1 MRLYHWSDPEDMDRT
16 LMTARVLDPD
26 AGGTRRTFTGVPL
39 SVEPPT
45 AGSAAYA
52 SVDIP
57 REIVEPFRVRAGRYL
72 VPASVVRA
80 YKALRQKRDP
90 D

>member
-1 MRLYHWSDPEDMDRT
+1 MRLYHWSDPEDMDRM
-16 LMTARVLDPD
+16 LLTAQVIDPD
-26 AGGTRRTFTGVPL
+26 ANGVRRTFTGVPL
-39 SVEPPT
+39 SVEPP
-45 AGSAAYA
+45 AASPAAYA

-80 YKALRQKRDP
+80 YKALRDKRDP

>member
-1 MRLYHWSDPEDMDRT
+1 
-16 LMTARVLDPD
+16 MTARVLDPD

-45 AGSAAYA
+45 AGSAAYS

>member
-1 MRLYHWSDPEDMDRT
+1 M
-16 LMTARVLDPD
+16 
-26 AGGTRRTFTGVPL
+26 PL

-45 AGSAAYA
+45 ASPAAYS

-80 YKALRQKRDP
+80 YKALREKQAP